1 MDDYTNYNYGYME
14 EKMTSYIYRGVTY
27 HKRTWFYYIDNNK
40 IQSIKT
46 MEGKLKFKNQESICD
61 YIDDVILGGVNE

>member
-1 MDDYTNYNYGYME
+1 
-14 EKMTSYIYRGVTY
+14 MTSYIYRDVTY

-40 IQSIKT
+40 FQSIKT
-46 MEGKLKFKNQESICD
+46 MEGKKKFKNQESICD

>member
-1 MDDYTNYNYGYME
+1 
-14 EKMTSYIYRGVTY
+14 MTSYIYRGVTY

-40 IQSIKT
+40 IQSINSKCK
-46 MEGKLKFKNQESICD
+46 EDFCNQRGFQQFFKNQESICD